1 MRPGPTSSSNNYHG
15 FQGLA
20 APLPIEGGS
29 FSAGSSI
36 RLRPPQAKDN
46 IVPVT
51 HPLLTQQQSLWSANV
66 AATMASI
73 DGSQRLARMQWELCQ
88 RWSSQ
93 TSQIVMDTIER
104 SSAVFAEQAVALQ
117 RSLEA
122 PVVQQAPV
130 RVPVLPTVLP
140 PVLAPAL
147 MPMQMPLFGATQ
159 SFFEIANNLSRAMRS
174 V

>member
-1 MRPGPTSSSNNYHG
+1 
-15 FQGLA
+15 
-20 APLPIEGGS
+20 
-29 FSAGSSI
+29 
-36 RLRPPQAKDN
+36 
-46 IVPVT
+46 
-51 HPLLTQQQSLWSANV
+51 
-66 AATMASI
+66 
-73 DGSQRLARMQWELCQ
+73 
-88 RWSSQ
+88 
-93 TSQIVMDTIER
+93 MDTIER

>member
-1 MRPGPTSSSNNYHG
+1 MG
-15 FQGLA
+15 FRAWLRDHPLKAVASRLGA
-20 APLPIEGGS
+20 A
-29 FSAGSSI
+29 FACA
-36 RLRPPQAKDN
+36 PPQAKDN
-46 IVPVT
+46 IMPVT

-130 RVPVLPTVLP
+130 RVPVLPPVLP
-140 PVLAPAL
+140 TVLAPAL

-159 SFFEIANNLSRAMRS
+159 SFFEIATNLSRAMRS

>member
-1 MRPGPTSSSNNYHG
+1 M
-15 FQGLA
+15 
-20 APLPIEGGS
+20 
-29 FSAGSSI
+29 
-36 RLRPPQAKDN
+36 
-46 IVPVT
+46 PVT

-93 TSQIVMDTIER
+93 TSQIVMDTIEQ

-122 PVVQQAPV
+122 PVQQAPA
-130 RVPVLPTVLP
+130 RVPVLPPVHAAALLP
-140 PVLAPAL
+140 TPF
-147 MPMQMPLFGATQ
+147 PLFGATQ

-174 V
+174 I

>member
-1 MRPGPTSSSNNYHG
+1 M
-15 FQGLA
+15 
-20 APLPIEGGS
+20 
-29 FSAGSSI
+29 
-36 RLRPPQAKDN
+36 
-46 IVPVT
+46 PVT

-93 TSQIVMDTIER
+93 TSQIVMDTIEQ

-122 PVVQQAPV
+122 PVQPAPV
-130 RVPVLPTVLP
+130 RMPVLP
-140 PVLAPAL
+140 PVQAAAFLPT
-147 MPMQMPLFGATQ
+147 QFPLFGATQ

-174 V
+174 I

>member
-1 MRPGPTSSSNNYHG
+1 M
-15 FQGLA
+15 
-20 APLPIEGGS
+20 
-29 FSAGSSI
+29 
-36 RLRPPQAKDN
+36 
-46 IVPVT
+46 PVT

-88 RWSSQ
+88 RWGTQ

-130 RVPVLPTVLP
+130 RVPVLP

-147 MPMQMPLFGATQ
+147 NPMQMPLFSATQ
-159 SFFEIANNLSRAMRS
+159 SLFEIANNLSRAMRS

>member
-1 MRPGPTSSSNNYHG
+1 M
-15 FQGLA
+15 
-20 APLPIEGGS
+20 S
-29 FSAGSSI
+29 FWV
-36 RLRPPQAKDN
+36 RLRQDPLKAVASLVGAAFACAPPQAKDDTM
-46 IVPVT
+46 PVT

-88 RWSSQ
+88 RWGTQ
-93 TSQIVMDTIER
+93 TSQIVMDTLER

-130 RVPVLPTVLP
+130 RVPVLP

-147 MPMQMPLFGATQ
+147 NPMQMPLFSATQ

>member
-1 MRPGPTSSSNNYHG
+1 M
-15 FQGLA
+15 
-20 APLPIEGGS
+20 
-29 FSAGSSI
+29 
-36 RLRPPQAKDN
+36 
-46 IVPVT
+46 PVT

-93 TSQIVMDTIER
+93 TSQIVMDTIEQ

-122 PVVQQAPV
+122 PVQQAPV
-130 RVPVLPTVLP
+130 RTPVLPAVQ
-140 PVLAPAL
+140 APAL
-147 MPMQMPLFGATQ
+147 LPTPFPLFGATQ

>member
-1 MRPGPTSSSNNYHG
+1 M
-15 FQGLA
+15 
-20 APLPIEGGS
+20 GS
-29 FSAGSSI
+29 EMCI
-36 RLRPPQAKDN
+36 RDR
-46 IVPVT
+46 
-51 HPLLTQQQSLWSANV
+51 QQSLWSANV

-93 TSQIVMDTIER
+93 TSQIVMDTIEQ

-122 PVVQQAPV
+122 PVQQAPA
-130 RVPVLPTVLP
+130 RVPVLPAVQVAALLP
-140 PVLAPAL
+140 T
-147 MPMQMPLFGATQ
+147 QFPLFGATQ

-174 V
+174 I

>member
-1 MRPGPTSSSNNYHG
+1 M
-15 FQGLA
+15 
-20 APLPIEGGS
+20 
-29 FSAGSSI
+29 
-36 RLRPPQAKDN
+36 
-46 IVPVT
+46 PVT

-93 TSQIVMDTIER
+93 TSQIVMDTIEQ

-122 PVVQQAPV
+122 PVQQAPA
-130 RVPVLPTVLP
+130 RVSVLP
-140 PVLAPAL
+140 PVQAAASLPT
-147 MPMQMPLFGATQ
+147 QFPLFGATQ

-174 V
+174 I

>member
-1 MRPGPTSSSNNYHG
+1 MNY
-15 FQGLA
+15 
-20 APLPIEGGS
+20 
-29 FSAGSSI
+29 SARRRQDPPKTVAS
-36 RLRPPQAKDN
+36 RLGVTFGCVRHQAKDD
-46 IVPVT
+46 IMPLT

-93 TSQIVMDTIER
+93 TSQIVMDTIEQ

-122 PVVQQAPV
+122 PPVQQAPV
-130 RVPVLPTVLP
+130 RVPVLPAVQ
-140 PVLAPAL
+140 APAL
-147 MPMQMPLFGATQ
+147 LPTQFPLFGATQ
-159 SFFEIANNLSRAMRS
+159 RFFEIANNLSRAMRS
-174 V
+174 I

>member
-1 MRPGPTSSSNNYHG
+1 M
-15 FQGLA
+15 
-20 APLPIEGGS
+20 S
-29 FSAGSSI
+29 FWV
-36 RLRPPQAKDN
+36 RLRQDPLKAVASLVGAAFACAPPQAKDDAM
-46 IVPVT
+46 PVT

-73 DGSQRLARMQWELCQ
+73 DGSQRLVRMQWELCQ
-88 RWSSQ
+88 RWGTQ
-93 TSQIVMDTIER
+93 TSQIVMDTLER

-122 PVVQQAPV
+122 PVVQQTPV
-130 RVPVLPTVLP
+130 RVPVLP

-147 MPMQMPLFGATQ
+147 MPMQIPLFGATQ

-174 V
+174 A

>member
-1 MRPGPTSSSNNYHG
+1 M
-15 FQGLA
+15 
-20 APLPIEGGS
+20 
-29 FSAGSSI
+29 
-36 RLRPPQAKDN
+36 
-46 IVPVT
+46 PVT
-51 HPLLTQQQSLWSANV
+51 HPLLTQQQSFWSANV

-93 TSQIVMDTIER
+93 TSQIVMDTIEQ

-122 PVVQQAPV
+122 PVQQAPA
-130 RVPVLPTVLP
+130 RVPLLP
-140 PVLAPAL
+140 PVQAVAL
-147 MPMQMPLFGATQ
+147 LPTPFPLFGATQ

-174 V
+174 I

>member
-1 MRPGPTSSSNNYHG
+1 M
-15 FQGLA
+15 
-20 APLPIEGGS
+20 
-29 FSAGSSI
+29 
-36 RLRPPQAKDN
+36 
-46 IVPVT
+46 PVT

-88 RWSSQ
+88 RWGTQ

-130 RVPVLPTVLP
+130 RVPVLP

-147 MPMQMPLFGATQ
+147 MPIQMPLFSATQ

>member
-1 MRPGPTSSSNNYHG
+1 M
-15 FQGLA
+15 
-20 APLPIEGGS
+20 
-29 FSAGSSI
+29 
-36 RLRPPQAKDN
+36 
-46 IVPVT
+46 PVT
-51 HPLLTQQQSLWSANV
+51 HSLLTQQQSLWSANV

-130 RVPVLPTVLP
+130 RVTVLP

-147 MPMQMPLFGATQ
+147 MPMQMPLFSATQ
-159 SFFEIANNLSRAMRS
+159 SFLEIATNLSRAMRS
-174 V
+174 A

>member
-1 MRPGPTSSSNNYHG
+1 M
-15 FQGLA
+15 
-20 APLPIEGGS
+20 
-29 FSAGSSI
+29 
-36 RLRPPQAKDN
+36 
-46 IVPVT
+46 PVT

-88 RWSSQ
+88 RWGTQ
-93 TSQIVMDTIER
+93 TSQIVMDTLER

-117 RSLEA
+117 RSLET

-130 RVPVLPTVLP
+130 RVPVLPPVLPTVLP
-140 PVLAPAL
+140 TILAPAL

-159 SFFEIANNLSRAMRS
+159 SFFEIATNLSRAMRS
-174 V
+174 A

>member
-1 MRPGPTSSSNNYHG
+1 
-15 FQGLA
+15 
-20 APLPIEGGS
+20 
-29 FSAGSSI
+29 
-36 RLRPPQAKDN
+36 
-46 IVPVT
+46 
-51 HPLLTQQQSLWSANV
+51 
-66 AATMASI
+66 MASI

-93 TSQIVMDTIER
+93 TSQIVMDTIEQ

-122 PVVQQAPV
+122 PVQQAPA
-130 RVPVLPTVLP
+130 RVPLLP
-140 PVLAPAL
+140 PVQAVAL
-147 MPMQMPLFGATQ
+147 LPTPFPLFGATQ